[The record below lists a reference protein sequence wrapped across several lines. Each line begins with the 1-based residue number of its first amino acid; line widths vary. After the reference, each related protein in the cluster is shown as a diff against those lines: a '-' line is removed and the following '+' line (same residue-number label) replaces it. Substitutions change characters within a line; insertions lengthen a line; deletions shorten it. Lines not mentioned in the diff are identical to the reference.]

1 MNRAMHLFSPLPL
14 GEGRGRGKESTQRA
28 SPYLLPLSQW
38 ARGIV
43 AVAALLLPAL
53 GAQSGAPEL
62 ANLNQ
67 QIAICA
73 LQSDTSVRLACYDAL
88 AAQLAAASTQSAAPA
103 NSAGTDPINE
113 ENALFKL
120 SCAYFSKDC

>member
-1 MNRAMHLFSPLPL
+1 
-14 GEGRGRGKESTQRA
+14 
-28 SPYLLPLSQW
+28 
-38 ARGIV
+38 V
-43 AVAALLLPAL
+43 AVAALLLPVL
-53 GAQSGAPEL
+53 TAQAGAPEL
-62 ANLNQ
+62 SNLNQ

-73 LQSDTSVRLACYDAL
+73 LQADSGVRLACYDAL
-88 AAQLAAASTQSAAPA
+88 AAQLAAANQSPATA